1 VLGLERA
8 EGDALLDEMITH
20 ATQAKYQY
28 RHKWRQGDIVVWDN
42 RCTMHKA
49 NGDYAQ
55 GARRVMHRMTTIGTI
70 PF

>member
-1 VLGLERA
+1 VE
-8 EGDALLDEMITH
+8 H
-20 ATQAKYQY
+20 ATREKYQY
-28 RHKWRQGDIVVWDN
+28 RHKWRTGDIVIWDN